1 MLKKVFRKS
10 NIYTMILAGILSM
23 TAFNTV
29 LAEEI
34 STGPITVKVDQAK
47 LLPLKRQSSDVIVGN
62 PSIADISVQ
71 SKNLLVITG
80 KSYGS
85 TNVIALDSQRNVI
98 VEAVINVTS
107 DDRQTIALF
116 KGSMKESYNCS
127 ARCVPVLSIGDATE
141 YFKNNQ
147 TATSNKFGLVAGA
160 GDGQQ
165 GGQ

>member
-1 MLKKVFRKS
+1 MLKILFRKS
-10 NIYTMILAGILSM
+10 NAFSSIVIAGLTSIALL
-23 TAFNTV
+23 FV
-29 LAEEI
+29 LTDKISAEEI
-34 STGPITVKVDQAK
+34 SVKVDQAK
-47 LLPLKRQSSDVIVGN
+47 LLPLKTQSTDVIIGN

-98 VEAVINVTS
+98 VEAVINVVS

-147 TATSNKFGLVAGA
+147 TATSNKFGLAAGA
-160 GDGQQ
+160 GEGQQ
-165 GGQ
+165 SGQ